1 MKMQRKNL
9 SQITGGNSMK
19 KFAII
24 AMALM
29 VALAVTACSNNTQNS
44 SSSTPAARLS
54 SPALRRAAPKR
65 SPAPKPRKYPAI
77 WMRISPSLPRV
88 RKMSLRKRFLPIR

>member
-1 MKMQRKNL
+1 
-9 SQITGGNSMK
+9 MK

-44 SSSTPAARLS
+44 SSSTPEQS
-54 SPALRRAAPKR
+54 SSQTEQSSSEESSSEEEPSSEAEEVSGDLDEN
-65 SPAPKPRKYPAI
+65 
-77 WMRISPSLPRV
+77 ISQPPTGAEDEPEEEISSDKVTPEE
-88 RKMSLRKRFLPIR
+88 

>member
-1 MKMQRKNL
+1 
-9 SQITGGNSMK
+9 MK

-44 SSSTPAARLS
+44 SSSTPEQS
-54 SPALRRAAPKR
+54 SSQTEQSSSEESSSEAEEVSGDLDEN
-65 SPAPKPRKYPAI
+65 
-77 WMRISPSLPRV
+77 ISQPPTGAEDEPEEEISSDKVTPEE
-88 RKMSLRKRFLPIR
+88 

>member
-1 MKMQRKNL
+1 
-9 SQITGGNSMK
+9 MK

-44 SSSTPAARLS
+44 SSSTPEQS
-54 SPALRRAAPKR
+54 SSQTEHMGKTE
-65 SPAPKPRKYPAI
+65 
-77 WMRISPSLPRV
+77 
-88 RKMSLRKRFLPIR
+88 

>member
-1 MKMQRKNL
+1 
-9 SQITGGNSMK
+9 MK

-44 SSSTPAARLS
+44 SSSTPEQS
-54 SPALRRAAPKR
+54 S
-65 SPAPKPRKYPAI
+65 SQD
-77 WMRISPSLPRV
+77 
-88 RKMSLRKRFLPIR
+88 